1 MLERDSGLFSPQGV
15 LSLLILLPPCCL
27 EGLEGQVDQFEPL
40 RESLRLGGRGS
51 VSWSSAVS
59 DGWAAP
65 VCFAPQ
71 RQVLVPLPRWRHAC
85 RGRTVQSSFDR
96 SECAVEAV
104 QASLDQLSSTEPN
117 SSAG

>member
-1 MLERDSGLFSPQGV
+1 M
-15 LSLLILLPPCCL
+15 
-27 EGLEGQVDQFEPL
+27 DQFEPL
-40 RESLRLGGRGS
+40 RESLRLGGRRS
-51 VSWSSAVS
+51 VSRSSAVS

-71 RQVLVPLPRWRHAC
+71 SERWPRSSGGDMLAEDAQ
-85 RGRTVQSSFDR
+85 VQSSFDH
-96 SECAVEAV
+96 SQCVVEAV